1 MGECEICGEGEAVF
15 LISIEGAKMR
25 ACGDCARRGKI
36 ISRVTSFMPAKKG
49 AQGAQSRPV
58 ASRIEPEIVSD
69 YAERIREARR
79 KMTIGVDVV
88 ADMVFEKQS
97 YLERVEAGKTLPSEA
112 LAKKLEKA
120 LGIKLFDD
128 GGYAP
133 SGEVSRKKA
142 GGTTLG
148 DLVVVKKKKGES

>member
-15 LISIEGAKMR
+15 LILVEGAKMR

-36 ISRVTSFMPAKKG
+36 ISRVSEFMPTRRG
-49 AQGAQSRPV
+49 APGAPQRAPLPSRL
-58 ASRIEPEIVSD
+58 EPEIVPD
-69 YAERIREARR
+69 YAEKIRNARM
-79 KMTIGVDVV
+79 KMKVGVDVV

-97 YLERVEAGKTLPSEA
+97 YLERVEAGRTLPSEA

-120 LGIKLFDD
+120 LAITLFEA

-133 SGEVSRKKA
+133 SGDAPHKKS

-148 DLVVVKKKKGES
+148 DLVVVKKKGGK